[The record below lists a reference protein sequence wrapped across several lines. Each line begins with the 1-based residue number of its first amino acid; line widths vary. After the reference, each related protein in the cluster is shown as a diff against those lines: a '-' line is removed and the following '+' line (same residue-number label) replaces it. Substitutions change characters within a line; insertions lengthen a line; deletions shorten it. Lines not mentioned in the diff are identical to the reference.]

1 MHIIIIRTQYNND
14 ISYDGLALDSVD
26 FASTVEGVDISM
38 MELTGVVATGV
49 DVFFPAG
56 VSLSPQGERVPTIKQ
71 TQLGTCLYV

>member
-1 MHIIIIRTQYNND
+1 
-14 ISYDGLALDSVD
+14 
-26 FASTVEGVDISM
+26 M